1 MVRAQ
6 CDNRPSAVKVL
17 VSRDGLTASIC
28 LLGKHDFVDSD
39 QIQRELE
46 KAGVKFGIKE
56 HIIDIFSVDPTR
68 EWMVIAEGVAPVP
81 GRDGYLEVFFEKGQV
96 LAHNIESDM
105 VDFRE
110 TSTIVSVE
118 AGDKL
123 VEVHPPVPGAEGIAV
138 SGQAIAPPQP
148 KEIKLQAGK
157 GVTISDDGRKAY
169 AQVNGRPWI
178 KEAGLTRIVHCEPV
192 YVHVGDVDIKTGNL
206 RFKGDVR
213 VTGNILEAM
222 EVDVTGNVEI
232 QGIVTMARVVSGG
245 RITVFGNVISS
256 RLRAGILFPGAK
268 KLGFMIA
275 DIHSELYNLS
285 QAVELLKSNKIVNF
299 EVVDFGRVVLG
310 LLDSRFKN
318 IRPLVKNIQGFVKNK
333 TEELPQE
340 VLEAI
345 NSLNCF
351 SGLKPL
357 SMDIFQ
363 YVIRDVTNARDLLV
377 QNKGPDGASIIIKS
391 AVSSAVQSSGNVTV
405 TGQGCINTNI
415 TAGGN
420 VFVKGSFKGGEILC
434 EGNAEI
440 DDLGSNLGAPPI
452 VRVAAGSTVRVKKAY
467 EGSVVQVGS
476 RRLTL
481 SKEMESFRARLNKD
495 DQLELY

>member
-1 MVRAQ
+1 MVLVQ
-6 CDNRPSAVKVL
+6 SDNRPSAVKVQ
-17 VSRDGLTASIC
+17 VSRDGLAASIC
-28 LLGKHDFVDSD
+28 LLGKHDFVDAD
-39 QIQRELE
+39 EIRRELQ
-46 KAGVKFGIKE
+46 KAGIKFGIKE
-56 HIIDIFSVDPTR
+56 QIITVFSVDPTR
-68 EWMVIAEGVAPVP
+68 EWTVIAEGVAPVP
-81 GRDGYLEVFFEKGQV
+81 GRDGYIEVFFDKEQV
-96 LAHNIESDM
+96 LAHDIESDM

-118 AGDKL
+118 AGAQL
-123 VEVHPPVPGAEGIAV
+123 VEAHQPVPGAGGIAV
-138 SGQAIAPPQP
+138 TGRSIAPPQP

-169 AQVNGRPWI
+169 ALVNGRPWI
-178 KEAGLTRIVHCEPV
+178 KEAGLTKIVHCEPV
-192 YVHVGDVDIKTGNL
+192 YVHTGDVDIKTGNL

-213 VTGNILEAM
+213 ISGNIFEAM
-222 EVDVTGNVEI
+222 EVDITGNVEI
-232 QGIVTMARVVSGG
+232 QGLVTMARVVSGG
-245 RITVFGNVISS
+245 RIIVYGNVISS

-275 DIHSELYNLS
+275 DVHSELYNLA
-285 QAVELLKSNKIVNF
+285 QAVELLKNKKIMNF
-299 EVVDFGRVVLG
+299 EVVDFGRVVLS

-318 IRPLVKNIQGFVKNK
+318 IRPLVKNIQVFVKNK
-333 TEELPQE
+333 TEELPHE

-357 SMDIFQ
+357 NMDIFEN
-363 YVIRDVTNARDLLV
+363 VIRDVTNARDLLV
-377 QNKGPDGASIIIKS
+377 QSKGPDGASISIKS
-391 AVSSAVQSSGNVTV
+391 AVSSAIQSSGHVTV
-405 TGQGCINTNI
+405 SGQGCINTNI

-440 DDLGSNLGAPPI
+440 SELGSNLGVPPI

-467 EGSVVQVGS
+467 EGSVIQVGS

-481 SKEMESFRARLNKD
+481 SKEMELFKARLNKD